1 MGLSDF
7 IKTVKKI
14 FTGDDGEYEDDY
26 RFKGNDEYEETYD
39 VDSSTYDDDDVVIP
53 DPLEKKYL
61 KALERLYSK
70 LSEKEL
76 NDEDL
81 EDMLHAV
88 ESDFYE
94 GKIPNPADAINQT
107 YQTWKSTKAERTQQK
122 KNNRG
127 VIINL
132 LSRYDELNE
141 DEKNELT
148 DSCSKYSISRLE
160 YSDKQVVTDI
170 IQSWYKNRSLT
181 EEKMRI
187 INDLGC
193 KWNYFDPDPHNL
205 HDIPLTE
212 EDYNQRLLI
221 FNNLYHDSHYD
232 DYYHDYALYFQKY
245 WLESGNFP
253 KPVKCDDLII
263 NRPCYLTFRVDLVT
277 PHFHMGKR
285 NFEKECFHEVKI
297 YLFEDTLEYLADR
310 GHYCIKLTDIIEA
323 SINDWD
329 RIRSERNSLSE
340 RELLGKEILD
350 SEWPEPELFEI
361 TCRNGNKTLFSPG
374 SWSSNSDLLLLRAL
388 IYYFI
393 KNPHGSQQNI
403 QTANQQQNI
412 QQLKQQETMSND
424 SKIFFK
430 PWVGS
435 EYYSG
440 GVYGKKVLVLGESH
454 YGDTPDTIE
463 ETIGTIKEFVYDYW
477 GAPYQQTFLCFERA
491 LAGREIN
498 QNEREQLWNSIM
510 FYNFF
515 QKSTTGPRTAPDM
528 VAQKESEEAFRE
540 LLEQYQPDA
549 IIVWGVRLY
558 ELLPGWDGTETL
570 IQIENEST
578 RVWKYNII
586 GKTIPAMSVHHPSA
600 PTGKD
605 WTYWHQFHKAFIG
618 EPHFN

>member
-1 MGLSDF
+1 
-7 IKTVKKI
+7 
-14 FTGDDGEYEDDY
+14 
-26 RFKGNDEYEETYD
+26 
-39 VDSSTYDDDDVVIP
+39 
-53 DPLEKKYL
+53 
-61 KALERLYSK
+61 
-70 LSEKEL
+70 
-76 NDEDL
+76 
-81 EDMLHAV
+81 
-88 ESDFYE
+88 
-94 GKIPNPADAINQT
+94 
-107 YQTWKSTKAERTQQK
+107 
-122 KNNRG
+122 
-127 VIINL
+127 
-132 LSRYDELNE
+132 
-141 DEKNELT
+141 
-148 DSCSKYSISRLE
+148 
-160 YSDKQVVTDI
+160 
-170 IQSWYKNRSLT
+170 
-181 EEKMRI
+181 
-187 INDLGC
+187 
-193 KWNYFDPDPHNL
+193 
-205 HDIPLTE
+205 
-212 EDYNQRLLI
+212 
-221 FNNLYHDSHYD
+221 
-232 DYYHDYALYFQKY
+232 
-245 WLESGNFP
+245 
-253 KPVKCDDLII
+253 
-263 NRPCYLTFRVDLVT
+263 
-277 PHFHMGKR
+277 
-285 NFEKECFHEVKI
+285 
-297 YLFEDTLEYLADR
+297 
-310 GHYCIKLTDIIEA
+310 
-323 SINDWD
+323 
-329 RIRSERNSLSE
+329 
-340 RELLGKEILD
+340 
-350 SEWPEPELFEI
+350 
-361 TCRNGNKTLFSPG
+361 
-374 SWSSNSDLLLLRAL
+374 
-388 IYYFI
+388 
-393 KNPHGSQQNI
+393 
-403 QTANQQQNI
+403 
-412 QQLKQQETMSND
+412 MSND